1 MHELERLVK
10 AWAATV
16 AACAGVWAV
25 ATWWAR
31 RLDAK
36 SGSEVL

>member
-16 AACAGVWAV
+16 AACAVVWAG

-36 SGSEVL
+36 SGSTVL